1 MSVEL
6 RHLRAFIAVCEARS
20 FTHAAARMMISQPV
34 VSRTVRQLEKAVGT
48 ELIDRSTGE
57 ARPTEVGA
65 VVLEHARATVARFDH
80 TLSSARSV
88 RRPLLLGYTW
98 SMLDSRILSAV
109 ETWESDHPLHPI
121 ITRRSDDR
129 LAGLGDGSTDAAL
142 VRERPTGR
150 HGHPG
155 DEYQSLTLLS
165 ETRYVALPR
174 EHPLSG
180 RSVLRLEDL
189 TTEVFVD
196 NTVSGT
202 VPSGLW
208 PPSGGPQERLPVETF
223 EDWVFAI
230 AAGRGFG
237 LTPASTAALRP
248 HPSLAFV
255 ALADAPAVDLHL
267 AWRADAVHPALA
279 RFTGHMK
286 LAFTPSSS
294 PSRPSSRPPLTP

>member
-6 RHLRAFIAVCEARS
+6 RHLRVFIAVCEARS
-20 FTHAAARMMISQPV
+20 FTHAATRLMVSQPV
-34 VSRTVRQLEKAVGT
+34 VSRTVQQLEKAVGA

-57 ARPTEVGA
+57 ARPTEAGA
-65 VVLEHARATVARFDH
+65 VLLEHARATVARFDH

-88 RRPLLLGYTW
+88 NRPLLLGYTW

-109 ETWESDHPLHPI
+109 ETWESENPLHPI
-121 ITRRSDDR
+121 VTRRSDDR
-129 LAGLGDGSTDAAL
+129 LAGLGDGNSDVAL

-150 HGHPG
+150 PGHPE
-155 DEYQSLTLLS
+155 DAYQSLTLLS
-165 ETRYVALPR
+165 EDRYVALPR
-174 EHPLSG
+174 DHPLSG
-180 RSVLRLEDL
+180 RPVLRLEDL

-208 PPSGGPQERLPVETF
+208 PPGGAPRKRLPVETF
-223 EDWVFAI
+223 EDWTFAI
-230 AAGRGFG
+230 AAGRGIG

-248 HPSLAFV
+248 HPSLSFV

-267 AWRADAVHPALA
+267 AWRADTEHPAHA
-279 RFTGHMK
+279 RFTAHMER
-286 LAFTPSSS
+286 AFAPSSS
-294 PSRPSSRPPLTP
+294 PS